1 MKKKNNLNIND
12 LYLDIIQGKLL
23 EQSSWYDL
31 HNMDRCRSISKR
43 VARQFLTMQ
52 RTLGTTCFMEIGAHE
67 AAFSLDVRQEYPD
80 VHIYAFEAN
89 PYVYN
94 KYCTQFT
101 SERGLNINYRNI
113 AVGNYDGMI
122 NFLLAKE
129 ISGVK
134 ESPESSRNSFLPR
147 VGTGHRYENTV
158 VPITRLASFAQEEA
172 LLKETFCLW
181 IDTEGAS
188 RQVLEGAESLL
199 PRVTSMLIEV
209 ELEPIWEG
217 QWTVGP
223 LILWCRER
231 GFIPVLRDF
240 ARPKQFNCLFVNS
253 DFYARAE
260 HSIWRYIQF
269 SIAERLDY
277 IKGI

>member
-1 MKKKNNLNIND
+1 MTNVSE
-12 LYLDIIQGKLL
+12 LYLDAIQGQLL
-23 EQSSWYDL
+23 AQAAWYDL
-31 HNMDRCRSISKR
+31 HNMDRCRSISRR
-43 VARQFLTMQ
+43 VARQFLVMQ
-52 RTLGTTCFMEIGAHE
+52 KHLGTTCFMEIGAHE
-67 AAFSLDVRQEYPD
+67 AAFSLSVRREYPNAQ
-80 VHIYAFEAN
+80 IYAFEAN
-89 PYVYN
+89 PYVYK
-94 KYCTQFT
+94 KYCAQFT
-101 SERGLNINYRNI
+101 SESGLNINYRNM

-122 NFLLAKE
+122 DFLLAKE
-129 ISGVK
+129 ISDVE

-147 VGTGHRYENTV
+147 VGMGHSYDSAA

-172 LLKETFCLW
+172 LHEETFCLW
-181 IDTEGAS
+181 IDAEGS
-188 RQVLEGAESLL
+188 SQQVLEGAKTLL

-223 LILWCRER
+223 LMLWCREQ

-240 ARPKQFNCLFVNS
+240 ARPRQYNCLFVNL
-253 DFYARAE
+253 DFYPRAE

-269 SIAERLDY
+269 SVAERLDY